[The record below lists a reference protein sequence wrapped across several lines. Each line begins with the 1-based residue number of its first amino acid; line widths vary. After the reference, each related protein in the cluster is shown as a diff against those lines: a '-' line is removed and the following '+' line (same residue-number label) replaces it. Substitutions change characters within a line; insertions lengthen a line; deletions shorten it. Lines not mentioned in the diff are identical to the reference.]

1 MGKSVAASVKELFMV
16 ALNPLALVSIV
27 SFLLVSSI
35 AYSILE
41 PLFEP
46 FIVFYLTTPFLM
58 DSIILNFGLMF
69 ASFPIEITAI
79 IILFLFE
86 VFSGVFIGFYFSFLF
101 KHKNEGKKLMIG
113 KAFSETRG
121 KLRAVVG
128 AWFFM
133 LLLLFFLFAFLDI
146 ILSLI
151 PDGFIA
157 AIFLLIYMILALII
171 LFSLALVFP
180 VMAIEEMNLKKA
192 IGKSYKL
199 ISKNFFKSVSFI
211 ILISIIS
218 TTISAI
224 IVLIPVPVEDLE
236 LFGLIDLTLIFLALI
251 INGSINWS
259 LAPQLYYML
268 KE

>member
-1 MGKSVAASVKELFMV
+1 MGKSIIACVKELFLI

-27 SFLLVSSI
+27 GFLFVSSI

-46 FIVFYLTTPFLM
+46 LVVFYLTNTFLM
-58 DSIILNFGLMF
+58 DSIIVNFGLMF
-69 ASFPIEITAI
+69 ASFPIEVTAL

-86 VFSGVFIGFYFSFLF
+86 VLSGVFIGFYFSFLF

-113 KAFSETRG
+113 KALSETRG
-121 KLRAVVG
+121 KLRVIVG

-133 LLLLFFLFAFLDI
+133 SLLLFFLLAFLDI
-146 ILSLI
+146 MLSLI
-151 PDGFIA
+151 PDGIIA

-180 VMAIEEMNLKKA
+180 IMAVEGMSLKKA
-192 IGKSYKL
+192 IGNSYKL
-199 ISKNFFKSVSFI
+199 ISKNFFKSVAFI

-218 TTISAI
+218 TIISAI

-236 LFGLIDLTLIFLALI
+236 LFGLIDLTLIFFALI

-268 KE
+268 KK